1 MGPAA
6 DRHVFNGSDW
16 LLIGENDFQL
26 THAAFFE
33 FTPHDSRQRTH
44 TCLINIRYTQS
55 ARIQF
60 ISCAHSADNGNVILL
75 TAKNLDSGTLT
86 PVLRRLEKAG
96 YINRIRS
103 KGNERKLFLSL
114 TEEGTVLKERAKSVP
129 AIIQECISLSEEELL
144 LLRDMLNRVLAGMNQ
159 TE

>member
-1 MGPAA
+1 MGTAA
-6 DRHVFNGSDW
+6 DGHVFNGSDW
-16 LLIGENDFQL
+16 LLIGENDLQL
-26 THAAFFE
+26 SDAAFFKLP
-33 FTPHDSRQRTH
+33 THDPRQRTH
-44 TCLINIRYTQS
+44 TGLINICYTQS

-60 ISCAHSADNGNVILL
+60 IACAHGADNGNVILL

-114 TEEGTVLKERAKSVP
+114 TEEGTMLKERAKSVP

-144 LLRDMLNRVLAGMNQ
+144 LLRDMLHRMLAGMNQ
-159 TE
+159 T